1 MTPDNYDVKDTS
13 LAQVGRQ
20 RIEWA
25 AREMPV
31 LRLIRDRFSREKP
44 LQGVRIAG
52 CLHIT
57 TETANLAL
65 TIKDG
70 GAETVLCASNPLST
84 QDDVAAAL
92 VEFRIPT
99 NAIKGEDDETY
110 YRHINTA
117 LDSRPQLTVD
127 SHDYDGIKVEIC
139 KNSYCLGK
147 SFLLKEPAQVLGNGL
162 VSFRPSGRDWREI
175 KGWGPF
181 FFVRGVGSSVGTRV
195 VGKTS
200 KLYVR
205 IPE

>member
-1 MTPDNYDVKDTS
+1 MTANRNYDVKDPS
-13 LAQVGRQ
+13 LAESGRQ

-31 LRLIRDRFSREKP
+31 LRLIRERFSREKP

-65 TIKDG
+65 TLKDG

-92 VEFRIPT
+92 VEFGIPT

-110 YRHINTA
+110 YKHINTA
-117 LDSRPQLTVD
+117 LDSGPQLTID
-127 SHDYDGIKVEIC
+127 DG
-139 KNSYCLGK
+139 
-147 SFLLKEPAQVLGNGL
+147 A
-162 VSFRPSGRDWREI
+162 D
-175 KGWGPF
+175 
-181 FFVRGVGSSVGTRV
+181 
-195 VGKTS
+195 
-200 KLYVR
+200 
-205 IPE
+205 